1 MTTVSTAPVAPVQ
14 GAVIASQ
21 RRISLMIWLAA
32 GVLILLT
39 GWHAYALI
47 DQSRQRELASAEQ
60 DLGNLTRLTEEH
72 AIRTLRSADQVIR
85 FVQSRYLELGNRLDL
100 KDLTARGVIDNE
112 IFNQVGIIDA
122 KGIYILSNLPIA
134 SHVDLSDRE
143 HFKVH
148 VASDAVGLFVSQ
160 PVLGRASGKW
170 SIQMTR
176 RITLPNGD
184 FGGVVVVSIVGT
196 MAADVLHVGLGI
208 PYVVSTAFW
217 AIVLAVVFVAWR
229 RIEGSLSIHSVV
241 TRRRELF
248 YWAAVLATFA
258 LGTAAGD
265 MTAHTLGLGFLA
277 SGILFTVLMV
287 IPIVAYRTKLL
298 GGVAAFWTA
307 YVLTRPIGAS
317 FADYL
322 GMPTWRGG
330 LGIGT
335 GVVALVLTALIVVCV
350 AVLAI
355 TKRDVESPAMVAADE
370 AGLEHSR

>member
-1 MTTVSTAPVAPVQ
+1 MTLAETAPTA
-14 GAVIASQ
+14 IL
-21 RRISLMIWLAA
+21 RREEDLPFVEIGDGSTLQVLQVDLAA
-32 GVLILLT
+32 GIWIIRNKFTPGMSVQRHRHTGSVYAFTNAGAWHYLESADEVNVAGSYLFEPAGSVHTLHVLDDNTEPTDVWFTIH
-39 GWHAYALI
+39 GA
-47 DQSRQRELASAEQ
+47 
-60 DLGNLTRLTEEH
+60 NLTLSVGMGEVTSDWLVHRLAPPLAV
-72 AIRTLRSADQVIR
+72 AIGTVLLALALLWQV
-85 FVQSRYLELGNRLDL
+85 SLERY
-100 KDLTARGVIDNE
+100 
-112 IFNQVGIIDA
+112 
-122 KGIYILSNLPIA
+122 
-134 SHVDLSDRE
+134 
-143 HFKVH
+143 
-148 VASDAVGLFVSQ
+148 VAWVYWLC
-160 PVLGRASGKW
+160 
-170 SIQMTR
+170 
-176 RITLPNGD
+176 
-184 FGGVVVVSIVGT
+184 VVVVSIVGT

-355 TKRDVESPAMVAADE
+355 TRQDVESPAMVAADE

>member
-1 MTTVSTAPVAPVQ
+1 MKP
-14 GAVIASQ
+14 
-21 RRISLMIWLAA
+21 
-32 GVLILLT
+32 
-39 GWHAYALI
+39 
-47 DQSRQRELASAEQ
+47 
-60 DLGNLTRLTEEH
+60 
-72 AIRTLRSADQVIR
+72 
-85 FVQSRYLELGNRLDL
+85 
-100 KDLTARGVIDNE
+100 LTARTAAAKVPLAVALFWITKTLSVGMGEVTSDWLVHRLAPPLAVAIGTVLLAVALLW
-112 IFNQVGIIDA
+112 QVSLER
-122 KGIYILSNLPIA
+122 Y
-134 SHVDLSDRE
+134 
-143 HFKVH
+143 
-148 VASDAVGLFVSQ
+148 VAWVYWLC
-160 PVLGRASGKW
+160 
-170 SIQMTR
+170 
-176 RITLPNGD
+176 
-184 FGGVVVVSIVGT
+184 VVVVSIVGT

-277 SGILFTVLMV
+277 SGFLFTALMLV
-287 IPIVAYRTKLL
+287 PIVAYRTKVL

-322 GMPTWRGG
+322 GLPTWRGG

-370 AGLEHSR
+370 VGLEHSR